1 MGGKTRVLSQI
12 VEQLI
17 ERSARGRAY
26 QAVDGV
32 VHGTGIEAAEGT
44 QRKQHVSD
52 V

>member
-17 ERSARGRAY
+17 ERSACGHACE
-26 QAVDGV
+26 AVDGV
-32 VHGTGIEAAEGT
+32 VHGTGIEAAEST